1 MSHEEAGLRAGRRPV
16 TDPAMRARAKSG
28 QEAAPNTKPVM
39 CGCGWWTGLAL
50 AAGPGLVAML
60 ADTDAGSVI
69 TVAQSGAEWGYALL
83 LPNLLFIAFMF
94 VAQES
99 AMRLALGTG
108 SGIAELVARHFG
120 RRAAALLLAALAA
133 SCFGGLLSELSGL
146 AGVAEA
152 FGAPVA
158 PVIAA
163 TVLGLILIVVTG
175 SYRRVERISLLVG
188 LLELAFL
195 VMAWR
200 AAPAAATIAAQATR
214 LPLADHGYLY
224 LLAANLGTSI
234 IPWTLLYQASASVDK
249 GLGPA
254 QIGAARL
261 ETLAGVVLCQTITSA
276 LLIAA
281 AATLGGGGALAT
293 VGQIERAFTATLGGA
308 TGHFVFILGLAGS
321 ALVAT
326 IVVCLTL
333 AWSVGE
339 VLGVQHSLEH
349 EPGKAPWFYGA
360 LIVTLAAGGAIVASG
375 VDLVRLSLA
384 AGVLNA
390 LLLPLLLFY
399 LHRLGRVALPAAAQ
413 PRRLYAASAG
423 IAFVIVAGVSLYAA
437 IGGLL

>member
-1 MSHEEAGLRAGRRPV
+1 MGERSFGRLRWR
-16 TDPAMRARAKSG
+16 
-28 QEAAPNTKPVM
+28 
-39 CGCGWWTGLAL
+39 GLAL
-50 AAGPGLVAML
+50 AVGPGLVAML

-83 LPNLLFIAFMF
+83 LPNLLFIPFMF

-99 AMRLALGTG
+99 ATRLALGSG
-108 SGIAELVARHFG
+108 CGIAELVARHFG
-120 RRAAALLLAALAA
+120 RAAAAVLLAALAA

-152 FGAPVA
+152 FGMPVA

-163 TVLGLILIVVTG
+163 TVGGLIAIVVTG

-200 AAPAAATIAAQATR
+200 AAPGPAAIAAAASHV
-214 LPLADHGYLY
+214 PLANHGYLY

-234 IPWTLLYQASASVDK
+234 MPWTLLYQASASVDK

-254 QIGAARL
+254 AIGAARV

-281 AATLGGGGALAT
+281 AATLGNGGALAT
-293 VGQIERAFTATLGGA
+293 VGQIERAFTEALGGA
-308 TGHFVFILGLAGS
+308 IGHYIFILGLSGS

-349 EPGKAPWFYGA
+349 EPAQAPWFYGA
-360 LIVTLAAGGAIVASG
+360 MIAMLASGGAIVASW
-375 VDLVRLSLA
+375 VNLVSLAIA

-390 LLLPLLLFY
+390 LLLPLLLYY
-399 LHRLGRVALPAAAQ
+399 LHRLELLALPRHLR
-413 PRRLYAASAG
+413 PRSIYAACTAATFA
-423 IAFVIVAGVSLYAA
+423 IAAGVAFYAG